1 MKRNLD
7 FYPLY
12 FYTKFKLI
20 YNHSMK
26 KLLLLLLLS
35 FGLIGQSF
43 ALSEF
48 PIKEIYEANL
58 EAKKTLKDMNKTS
71 S

>member
-1 MKRNLD
+1 
-7 FYPLY
+7 
-12 FYTKFKLI
+12 
-20 YNHSMK
+20 MK
-26 KLLLLLLLS
+26 KLLLLLLS

-43 ALSEF
+43 ALSES
-48 PIKEIYEANL
+48 PIKEIYEANLEANL

>member
-1 MKRNLD
+1 
-7 FYPLY
+7 
-12 FYTKFKLI
+12 
-20 YNHSMK
+20 MK

-48 PIKEIYEANL
+48 PIKDIYEASL